1 MKQEKANKI
10 KLVKIWEILSQETD
24 ENNPMGTQTLL
35 KRLKE
40 IGIDCTRKTLY
51 ADINVLNEFGYEI
64 LCTRGVSNQYY
75 VVDRKFDMPE
85 LRILIDAVQAASF
98 ITPKKTKEF
107 VDKIAHLSGSRS
119 AEVLKRNVVEF
130 NTAKSKNESIY
141 YAVNEIALAIKEG
154 MQVEFLYFDM
164 DVNRKRVY
172 RKDGA
177 KYIVSPVATV
187 FSNDRYYLVC
197 YDDKHKNVSH
207 YRIDRMSEVSMTQ
220 VHVNSIVYT
229 KQLDVKKH
237 KGQVFDMFT
246 GRHEKVRF
254 LADKSLVDVVAD
266 KFGEDVKMFS
276 APDNKISFTADV
288 QVSKT
293 FLAWCCGFGKD
304 LKVMSPDSVVQ
315 QLKEYTAELFEHYNK

>member
-24 ENNPMGTQTLL
+24 ENNPMGTQTLI
-35 KRLKE
+35 KKLKE

-51 ADINVLNEFGYEI
+51 ADIDTLNAFGYEI
-64 LCTRGVSNQYY
+64 LCTRGVSNLYY

-119 AEVLKRNVVEF
+119 AEVLKSNVVEF

-141 YAVNEIALAIKEG
+141 YAVNEIALAIRHGK
-154 MQVEFLYFDM
+154 QVEFLYFDM
-164 DVNRKRVY
+164 DVNKKRVY
-172 RKDGA
+172 RKEGA
-177 KYIVSPVATV
+177 KYTVSPYATI
-187 FSNDRYYLVC
+187 FSNDRYYLLC
-197 YDDKHKNVSH
+197 YDDKHKNMSH
-207 YRIDRMSEVSMTQ
+207 YRIDRMSNVSMIDKP
-220 VHVNSIVYT
+220 VNSIVYT
-229 KQLDVKKH
+229 KPFDVKKH

-246 GRHEKVRF
+246 GRPEKVRF
-254 LADKSLVDVVAD
+254 LADNSLIDVVVD
-266 KFGEDVKMFS
+266 KFGEQVKLYS
-276 APDNKISFTADV
+276 AGENSFSFTADV

-293 FLAWCCGFGKD
+293 FLAWCCGFGKS
-304 LKVMSPDSVVQ
+304 LKVTSPASVINE
-315 QLKEYTAELFEHYNK
+315 LKEYTKELFEHYN